1 VNAVGGGAVA
11 LTFLESAK
19 PDLVVLDLM
28 MPEVTGVDVL
38 KFVRGQPRLAA
49 TPVVVLTNEP
59 GNDLARHAARIG
71 IQKVFRKD
79 QCSPSVLMAAIDEIL
94 EPRVLAAARPTEPV
108 ADPAMSPD
116 APQAEAA
123 ATAWHDDMAQDS
135 TEEGRPE
142 ARASFLADASAISA
156 DLGDLSAALSREP
169 LTGPEQQ
176 DHLQGLFL
184 KVRFLVEMA
193 NLTGLAALAQAAAV
207 FDALLRVLMENPERL
222 GPSTLRTVESLVEVV
237 GLLFQQAAESGGDM
251 PLSARVLVVDDDPVA
266 NEMAAAA
273 LGRAQLNASCT
284 EDSVAAWQ
292 WINSEH
298 FDLVLL
304 KIEMPVLN
312 GWQLRERLRRVPG
325 YEKVP
330 VIFVGAQDD
339 LDTRALS
346 ARIGTDDLAA
356 KSSLPQELAAR
367 VVVHLVRT
375 QMQARFVLSGKDGIG
390 DPQSTELADCQFQI
404 N

>member
-1 VNAVGGGAVA
+1 
-11 LTFLESAK
+11 
-19 PDLVVLDLM
+19 
-28 MPEVTGVDVL
+28 
-38 KFVRGQPRLAA
+38 
-49 TPVVVLTNEP
+49 
-59 GNDLARHAARIG
+59 
-71 IQKVFRKD
+71 
-79 QCSPSVLMAAIDEIL
+79 
-94 EPRVLAAARPTEPV
+94 
-108 ADPAMSPD
+108 
-116 APQAEAA
+116 
-123 ATAWHDDMAQDS
+123 
-135 TEEGRPE
+135 
-142 ARASFLADASAISA
+142 
-156 DLGDLSAALSREP
+156 
-169 LTGPEQQ
+169 
-176 DHLQGLFL
+176 
-184 KVRFLVEMA
+184 
-193 NLTGLAALAQAAAV
+193 
-207 FDALLRVLMENPERL
+207 
-222 GPSTLRTVESLVEVV
+222 VESLVEVV